1 MARKKMGDTRR
12 PQILEGLLQAVAER
26 GFGACNMSDVAEAA
40 GVSRGILHYYFK
52 NKDEMIAALVAHLRD
67 TNLFA
72 FEETTQVGN
81 AWQKLQASLWYP
93 VNAFGRGGI
102 PLARVWVELW
112 GLGPHH
118 PDVHRF
124 ILDVQS
130 ALRAHFGKILQEGL
144 DKKLFAAGMQP
155 ARLASVILAT
165 LEGLILQLLYD
176 PEHFDFRANL
186 SGLESM
192 LEEYLKPDVERRL

>member
-12 PQILEGLLQAVAER
+12 PQILHGLLEAVAER

-67 TNLFA
+67 TNLFQ
-72 FEETTQVGN
+72 FHEEISQVGD
-81 AWQKLQASLWYP
+81 AWQKLKASLWYP
-93 VNAFGRGGI
+93 VNAFGRGAI

-124 ILDVQS
+124 ILDVQES
-130 ALRAHFGKILQEGL
+130 LRGHFRKILQEGL
-144 DKKLFAAGMQP
+144 DKKIFAAEMQP
-155 ARLASVILAT
+155 ARLASVILAA

-186 SGLESM
+186 SGLELM
-192 LEEYLKPDVERRL
+192 LEEYLKPEIGS